1 MVSLFA
7 LAQRH
12 LFSVGYT
19 GPMNDPGMAGILHT
33 PIATLLSRYPQV
45 SRVIIRHR
53 MGCVGC
59 AFSKFHSLHDAL
71 EIYQL
76 QQEPFLTEI
85 RNLTYVKD
93 NREFSGSR

>member
-7 LAQRH
+7 LAQRRF
-12 LFSVGYT
+12 FSVSYT
-19 GPMNDPGMAGILHT
+19 ELMNDPGMAGILHA

-45 SRVIIRHR
+45 SRVIIHHR

-85 RNLTYVKD
+85 RNLIGVKD
-93 NREFSGSR
+93 SQEFSEGR